1 MFGAADLQV
10 SEDCRLFGT
19 NFVQEGVDKACT
31 GGGRSYDK
39 DNDNDNDNNDEELI
53 VEVVV
58 VV

>member
-39 DNDNDNDNNDEELI
+39 DNDNDNNDEELI
-53 VEVVV
+53 VVVV
-58 VV
+58 VVV